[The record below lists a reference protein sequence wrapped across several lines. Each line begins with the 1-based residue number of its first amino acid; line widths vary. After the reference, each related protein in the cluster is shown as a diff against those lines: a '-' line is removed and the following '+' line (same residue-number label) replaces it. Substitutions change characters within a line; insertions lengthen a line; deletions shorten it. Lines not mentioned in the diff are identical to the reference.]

1 MPWNKYEQFAADTG
15 FAAKAGFEL
24 APLQVDCVESSV
36 LWEGKVL
43 NKAEVGCGK
52 TVMASVVSLML
63 GYEVTI
69 VTVPPILILPWVQ
82 WLQQVSDGVIKYKG
96 DPRERAAMQEVLKKA
111 RWIVC
116 SHAIFR
122 ADIDKLTAAV
132 KRRRYE
138 VIVDEAHWLKNPKSV
153 LFREVKN
160 LTLGQVGCQLLTGT
174 PVNKPLDGYAHI
186 KLLTPNVYR
195 SMANFE
201 AVHVAKRDFFKN
213 PVEYAN
219 LDLLTER
226 LNAQAVSATKKEMF
240 GYDLQP
246 IVPNCQYDLSP
257 EHMKLYNKL
266 IDEQLLQFD
275 DGSVIDASTSQKLQQ
290 ALQQVVVNFDYFSN
304 NPDNRSAAYD
314 LLDQTLEET
323 EVTRL
328 DKSKLIIWTKYVRTS
343 GKVLEYLKGLGI
355 NAVAAYSKADS
366 EKSAQLFMHD
376 EKTRVMVAQQQSV
389 GAGLNPQYVC
399 SEALYLEIDTVPLY
413 ARQSLGRI
421 DRMGQKTRPRFKIGR
436 ARGTVQEFLYKQ
448 LLSNDDLLHKI
459 EPSKRALRELLT
471 GNIP

>member
-1 MPWNKYEQFAADTG
+1 MPRHKYEQFAADTG
-15 FAAKAGFEL
+15 FEAKAGFKL
-24 APLQVDCVESSV
+24 APLQVTCVEASV
-36 LWEGKVL
+36 GWAGKVL

-52 TVMASVVSLML
+52 SAMSSVVSLML
-63 GYEVTI
+63 DYEVSI
-69 VTVPPILILPWVQ
+69 VTVPPILITPWVQ
-82 WLQQVSDGVIKYKG
+82 WLEQVSDGVVKYKG
-96 DPRERAAMQEVLKKA
+96 TPKERAALHETMKKA

-122 ADIDKLTAAV
+122 GDIEKLTAIV
-132 KRRRYE
+132 RKRRYE
-138 VIVDEAHWLKNPKSV
+138 VIVDEAHHLKNCKSV

-160 LTLGQVGCQLLTGT
+160 LTLGEVGCQLLTGT
-174 PVNKPLDGYAHI
+174 PINKPLDAYAHI

-195 SMANFE
+195 SMAAFE

-213 PVEYAN
+213 PIEYAN

-240 GYDLQP
+240 GYSLEP
-246 IVPNCQYDLSP
+246 IVPDCSYDLSP
-257 EHMKLYNKL
+257 EHMKLYNRL

-290 ALQQVVVNFDYFSN
+290 ALQQVIVNFDHFSN
-304 NPDNRSAAYD
+304 NSENRSAAYD
-314 LLDQTLEET
+314 LLDQTLEEI
-323 EVTRL
+323 EVNRL
-328 DKSKLIIWTKYVRTS
+328 DKSKLIVWTKYVRTS

-376 EKTRVMVAQQQSV
+376 EKTRVLVAQQQSV

-399 SEALYLEIDTVPLY
+399 SESLYLEIDTVALY

-421 DRMGQKTRPRFKIGR
+421 DRMGQTTRPRFKIGR
-436 ARGTVQEFLYKQ
+436 ARGTVQEFLYRQ

-459 EPSKRALRELLT
+459 EPSKRALRQLLT
-471 GNIP
+471 GGLP